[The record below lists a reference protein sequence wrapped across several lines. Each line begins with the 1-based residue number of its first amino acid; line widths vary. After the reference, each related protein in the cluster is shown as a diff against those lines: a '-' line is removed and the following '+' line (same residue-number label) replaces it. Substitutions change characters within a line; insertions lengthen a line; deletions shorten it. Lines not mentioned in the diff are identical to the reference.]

1 MGTEGG
7 TKTEDGRG
15 KERRVKDYVLTS
27 SVHSQLRT
35 VGRVQGQDIA
45 TCSRKQRGSS

>member
-7 TKTEDGRG
+7 TKAENGRG

-27 SVHSQLRT
+27 SVHSQVYFLLFERSELD
-35 VGRVQGQDIA
+35 G
-45 TCSRKQRGSS
+45 K